1 MDLSI
6 VPGTLI
12 LLQSYLVII
21 IIIIIIIDRISE
33 RILCFS
39 YGNSYSLGVQG
50 CPYPRYGIA
59 SKGLKSLLITLGAGL
74 YLKLI
79 EHLYT

>member
-12 LLQSYLVII
+12 LHQSYLVII
-21 IIIIIIIDRISE
+21 FIIVVVVIVVVVVIDRISE

-50 CPYPRYGIA
+50 SPYLSIEF
-59 SKGLKSLLITLGAGL
+59 LLMV
-74 YLKLI
+74 
-79 EHLYT
+79 